1 MRQTSHEG
9 AILWHVCGRYYRT
22 EDKQQLAE
30 YFQAIMTGDPLTYAP
45 GYNIAP
51 TTIQPV
57 LRLERDTNFREL
69 VPMRWGLVGF
79 GSSGPDPKRSTFNAR
94 AEGLESSNL
103 WRRPLH
109 RQRALIPA
117 SGFFEW
123 RKTDRKAF
131 RFTLSQERPFAFGGL
146 WDAWKAP
153 DDTWIQSFAIITTE
167 PNSVVAPV
175 HNRMPVILPE
185 KDYDEWLD
193 RSEVERPPTHLLK
206 PLDPTLMRIF
216 DAHPKVGNVR
226 NQGPEMLN
234 SA

>member
-22 EDKQQLAE
+22 EDKQQLVE

-123 RKTDRKAF
+123 RKGGDEARTAEFFHLAVLVESALGKQLCFVDGHSAQEG
-131 RFTLSQERPFAFGGL
+131 LSFG
-146 WDAWKAP
+146 
-153 DDTWIQSFAIITTE
+153 
-167 PNSVVAPV
+167 
-175 HNRMPVILPE
+175 
-185 KDYDEWLD
+185 Y
-193 RSEVERPPTHLLK
+193 SE
-206 PLDPTLMRIF
+206 
-216 DAHPKVGNVR
+216 
-226 NQGPEMLN
+226 
-234 SA
+234 

>member
-1 MRQTSHEG
+1 
-9 AILWHVCGRYYRT
+9 
-22 EDKQQLAE
+22 
-30 YFQAIMTGDPLTYAP
+30 
-45 GYNIAP
+45 
-51 TTIQPV
+51 
-57 LRLERDTNFREL
+57 
-69 VPMRWGLVGF
+69 MRWGLVGF
-79 GSSGPDPKRSTFNAR
+79 GSSGPDPQRSTFNAR
-94 AEGLESSNL
+94 SEGLESSNL

-175 HNRMPVILPE
+175 HNRMPVILDE

-193 RSEVERPPTHLLK
+193 RDEVERPPTHLLR

>member
-1 MRQTSHEG
+1 MSTADVLLYG
-9 AILWHVCGRYYRT
+9 GMCGRYYRI
-22 EDKQQLAE
+22 EDKQHLAE
-30 YFQAIMTGDPLTYAP
+30 YFQSIVTGDSLAYAP

-57 LRLERDTNFREL
+57 VRQERDTNRREL

-79 GSSGPDPKRSTFNAR
+79 GSSGPDPQRSTFNAR
-94 AEGLESSNL
+94 AEGLESSSL

-109 RQRALIPA
+109 RQRALVPA

-123 RKTDRKAF
+123 RKSDRKAF
-131 RFTLSQERPFAFGGL
+131 RFTLSQEQPFAFAGL
-146 WDAWKAP
+146 WDAWKGS
-153 DDTWIQSFAIITTE
+153 DDAWIQSFAIITTD
-167 PNSVVAPV
+167 PNSVVASV
-175 HNRMPVILPE
+175 HNRMPVILTE

-193 RSEVERPPTHLLK
+193 RGEVERPPTHLLK

-226 NQGPEMLN
+226 NQGPEMVN